1 MSFCTLNFYGEAFTT
16 MVDLVSSANSKTKFN
31 SPMFAQDREGQ
42 STNNGIKY
50 KLQLLYA
57 NGKIDRSILQ
67 HLAWLLNFP

>member
-1 MSFCTLNFYGEAFTT
+1 
-16 MVDLVSSANSKTKFN
+16 
-31 SPMFAQDREGQ
+31 MFAQDREGQ

-67 HLAWLLNFP
+67 HLAWLMNFP